1 MAYAHPGC
9 AVNAIKIRLDKV
21 SYHFTPQSPLLHVF
35 LSLSTHSITYPFL
48 TLPPFFVLSLHP
60 SLLSHKVN
68 TVSKALQM
76 CRTARRA
83 GLAVI
88 VGYSESGPESLDSFI
103 ADLGVG
109 LGAGQIAAGGLLSG
123 DKEKDYFQFFV
134 LKYWLTQ
141 CGWTSGVWW
150 MTCVCW

>member
-21 SYHFTPQSPLLHVF
+21 SYHFTPQSLLLHDF
-35 LSLSTHSITYPFL
+35 LSLSTHSITYPFF
-48 TLPPFFVLSLHP
+48 TLPPFLHSPSLSSLSLPP

-123 DKEKDYFQFFV
+123 DKEKDYF
-134 LKYWLTQ
+134 
-141 CGWTSGVWW
+141 
-150 MTCVCW
+150 